1 MGGLGDIAGNIAIGL
16 QTATQ
21 PINLLYCFIG
31 VTLGTL
37 VGVLPGIGA
46 LTAVSLLL
54 PITFHL
60 EPTAAIVMLAGVFY
74 GTTYGGSTAAIL
86 LNLPGSPSA
95 AVTCLDG
102 YPMAQKGRAGVA
114 LFMTTIASF
123 VGGSIG
129 IIIIMLFSPAISQLA
144 IAFGPA
150 EYFSVMLLGL
160 VAASTIS
167 VGSPVK
173 GLAMVIVGIL
183 LGLVGMDLITG
194 LPRFT
199 FGHLGLYEGLS
210 LIAIAMGI
218 FGLAEVISS
227 VGRGDSGG
235 PRERI
240 TLASMVPSRDD
251 ARRSVKPILR
261 GSALGS
267 FLGALPGVGG
277 VIAAFMA
284 YAVERRVSR
293 EPDRFGKGAIEGVT
307 APEASNNAADQTAFI
322 PTLTLGIPGNV
333 VMALMI
339 GALIIHGITPGP
351 RLIVD
356 RPELFWGLVMSFW
369 IGNIL
374 LLVLNIP
381 LIGIWVRLLLIPF
394 HYLYPAI
401 LVFVCMGVFSV
412 YRSATDVLIVGIF
425 GMLGYG
431 MRLLGFPAAP
441 LLLGF
446 VLGPLVERHLQRA
459 LLMSGGDFAI
469 FFSRPI
475 SALFMA
481 GTIGIILMVLW
492 SFLRRSLA
500 SDTGAPGED
509 AADTPAS
516 GSEDKRDPRG

>member
-1 MGGLGDIAGNIAIGL
+1 MGGFADIAGNIAVGL

-21 PINLLYCFIG
+21 PINLIYCFIG
-31 VTLGTL
+31 VTLGML

-60 EPTAAIVMLAGVFY
+60 DPTAAIVMLAGVFY

-86 LNLPGSPSA
+86 LNLPGTPSS
-95 AVTCLDG
+95 AVTCMDG
-102 YPMAQKGRAGVA
+102 YPMARQGRAGVA

-129 IIIIMLFSPAISQLA
+129 IAIIMLFSPAIAQLA

-167 VGSPVK
+167 VGSPIK

-183 LGLVGMDLITG
+183 LGLVGLDIITG

-199 FGHLGLYEGLS
+199 FGQLGLYEGLR

-218 FGLAEVISS
+218 FGLAEVIATIGS
-227 VGRGDSGG
+227 GDRAG
-235 PRERI
+235 PRQRV
-240 TLASMVPSRDD
+240 TLASMVPTRDD
-251 ARRSVKPILR
+251 ARRSVRPMLR
-261 GSALGS
+261 GSALGA

-284 YAVERRVSR
+284 YAVERRVAR
-293 EPDRFGKGAIEGVT
+293 EPDRFGKGAIEGIT
-307 APEASNNAADQTAFI
+307 APEAANNAADQTAFI

-369 IGNIL
+369 IGNFL
-374 LLVLNIP
+374 LLILNIP
-381 LIGIWVRLLLIPF
+381 LIGIWVRLLQIPF

-401 LVFVCMGVFSV
+401 LMFVCMGVFSV
-412 YRSATDVLIVGIF
+412 YRSATDVIVVGIF

-469 FFSRPI
+469 FFTRPI
-475 SALFMA
+475 SAVFMVA
-481 GTIGIILMVLW
+481 TIGIVLLALW
-492 SFLRRSLA
+492 SFLRRSH
-500 SDTGAPGED
+500 APQHNEED
-509 AADTPAS
+509 DDSAADRPD
-516 GSEDKRDPRG
+516 GRG